1 MAGRDT
7 SPKVCPSVFQKD
19 VEAAVGPGVLRE
31 SGGGAEDVGL
41 VFGFLV
47 SNKGTIVF
55 KTVHKPTAEGR
66 LTGAECS
73 NDSNVIHHHPRVN
86 EATTALQTMA
96 ADDPILPLL
105 LDNRPDT
112 APTKKDKDALQKKVK
127 DRYEGKPAAGL
138 DDFTHLHALSLRQI
152 CPYMEFILRYMDMKK
167 VGGKRWFLSAVD
179 SARALPG
186 GKKAIKM
193 T

>member
-1 MAGRDT
+1 
-7 SPKVCPSVFQKD
+7 
-19 VEAAVGPGVLRE
+19 
-31 SGGGAEDVGL
+31 
-41 VFGFLV
+41 
-47 SNKGTIVF
+47 
-55 KTVHKPTAEGR
+55 
-66 LTGAECS
+66 
-73 NDSNVIHHHPRVN
+73 VN
-86 EATTALQTMA
+86 EATAALQTMA
-96 ADDPILPLL
+96 AGDPILPLL

-167 VGGKRWFLSAVD
+167 IGGKRWFMSAVD

-186 GKKAIKM
+186 GKKGIKM